1 MSKELMSLEKFK
13 YIMET
18 IEEGIKQRDRISTF
32 MEKELCTDSWCLF
45 NVGTPMENCLIGLLA
60 DEFKCW
66 YSLKEEKPKFEWWN
80 STNSIENNIE
90 NYFYSL
96 QEKPYTLVMN
106 NKKFIIDT
114 IEDLYN
120 FLVAQYIEIHKE
132 KSTDNNS
139 ETPKAAQKEP
149 IEVSLEEILGGMI

>member
-18 IEEGIKQRDRISTF
+18 IEKGILQRNKISDF

-45 NVGTPMENCLIGLLA
+45 NVGTPVEGCLISMLA

-66 YSLKEEKPKFEWWN
+66 YSYKDNTSFEWWN
-80 STNSIENNIE
+80 SRQGIENDIE

-96 QEKPYTLVMN
+96 QEKPYSLVMN

-132 KSTDNNS
+132 GKQDQ
-139 ETPKAAQKEP
+139 QKEEVKEP
-149 IEVSLEEILGGMI
+149 VEVSLADILEGKFS

>member
-18 IEEGIKQRDRISTF
+18 IEKGISQRNKISDF

-45 NVGTPMENCLIGLLA
+45 NVGTPIEDCLIGMLA

-66 YSLKEEKPKFEWWN
+66 YSLKDNASFEWWN
-80 STNSIENNIE
+80 SRRGLENDIE

-114 IEDLYN
+114 VEDLYN
-120 FLVAQYIEIHKE
+120 FLTAQYLEVHKE
-132 KSTDNNS
+132 KDSN
-139 ETPKAAQKEP
+139 PEP
-149 IEVSLEEILGGMI
+149 EKVEKVIEISLEDLLEGNFS